1 MDNRFARQANDTSIP
16 IKSSVRLALLP
27 RFIYCINLCPRLLK
41 NSPLPKWV
49 EINSE
54 VEAFSHRLY
63 VNIYFLNYRKVTSS
77 RPVYYSILNS
87 LGQRSQCISIK
98 FPLLKQPKNV
108 WVCFYPRQST
118 ACNFTLLLL

>member
-1 MDNRFARQANDTSIP
+1 MLIGTNTLPRYYLNYFTFPKMDNRFARQANDTSIP
-16 IKSSVRLALLP
+16 IKSSVRLALLL

-77 RPVYYSILNS
+77 RPI
-87 LGQRSQCISIK
+87 
-98 FPLLKQPKNV
+98 
-108 WVCFYPRQST
+108 
-118 ACNFTLLLL
+118 